1 MNLSDPAR
9 RRRLDL
15 LAAEYVLGTLSA
27 RARARLRAAAATDA
41 TVAEAIRGWER
52 RLSGLADGL
61 PGFAPSPRVWTG
73 IASRLGLAAPG
84 SASPATTPWW
94 SGLAFWRVFALA
106 SFAGLIA
113 LGIAQYKGSG
123 VPGGEAVVVVMAG
136 PDAKPV
142 FVAASPRG
150 DRVMRIKALTPVA
163 IPGDKSLELWMVPG
177 TGDPISL
184 GLVDATGTA
193 TLTLRAHAATLLA
206 NRTALAVSLEPAGGS
221 PTGKATGPILYSG
234 AIQRL

>member
-15 LAAEYVLGTLSA
+15 LAAEYVLGTLPA
-27 RARARLRAAAATDA
+27 RARIRFRRVAAADA
-41 TVAEAIRGWER
+41 MVAGAIGDWER

-61 PGFAPSPRVWTG
+61 PGVMPPPRVWTR
-73 IASRLGLAAPG
+73 IASRLGLASGESTGASSG
-84 SASPATTPWW
+84 SWW
-94 SGLAFWRVFALA
+94 GRVAFWRVFALA

-113 LGIAQYKGSG
+113 LGIAQYKGT
-123 VPGGEAVVVVMAG
+123 PAQGGEGIVVVMAG

-150 DRVMRIKALTPVA
+150 DRVMRVKAVAAVA
-163 IPGDKSLELWMVPG
+163 IPADKSLELWMLPG
-177 TGDPISL
+177 QGDPISL

-193 TLTLRAHAATLLA
+193 TLTLRAPAGTLLA
-206 NRTALAVSLEPAGGS
+206 GMTALALSLEPAGGS
-221 PTGKATGPILYSG
+221 PTGKPTGPVLYTG
-234 AIQRL
+234 TIQQI